1 MKFNK
6 IKFSIALFSLALVLF
21 AADTVFAAYG
31 PVQDFTLINRTGDTI
46 VSIFLSPT
54 RANKWRAE
62 DELGDYVLKHGYEIE
77 IEFSP
82 WEDARYWDLRAEFAD
97 GTYDEWYNFDLFSI
111 SEITLRRNGDAV
123 YR

>member
-1 MKFNK
+1 MNRNKFLVV
-6 IKFSIALFSLALVLF
+6 IASFLLTVLG
-21 AADTVFAAYG
+21 AGAVFAAYG
-31 PVQDFTLINRTGDTI
+31 PVQDFTLINKTGDTI

-62 DELGDYVLKHGYEIE
+62 DELGDYVLKNGYEIE

-123 YR
+123 FR

>member
-1 MKFNK
+1 MNRNKFLVV
-6 IKFSIALFSLALVLF
+6 IASFLLIVLGTG
-21 AADTVFAAYG
+21 AVFAAYG
-31 PVQDFTLINRTGDTI
+31 PVQDFTLINKTGDTI

-62 DELGDYVLKHGYEIE
+62 DELGDYVLKNGYEIE

-111 SEITLRRNGDAV
+111 SEITLKRNGDAV